1 MANLS
6 ELPQWDAGVYR
17 LETTDQAE
25 GGESGKANA
34 PLKNLANR
42 TSYLKSHVDA
52 LESASSDGSILA
64 DASTTVKG
72 KVELATNAETITGT
86 DTVRAVTPA
95 GVAAAISSAEVPS
108 ASETVQGKVEL
119 ATNAEAVT
127 GTDTSR
133 AVTPA
138 GVAAAVSAQII
149 VAYGAIGSV
158 CLARY
163 GATSEVAS
171 GATVAGSM
179 LTPSNTFGVAGGAA
193 LSGTWKLLG
202 YLPGG
207 GTIGSDTTSVWQR
220 IA

>member
-52 LESASSDGSILA
+52 LE
-64 DASTTVKG
+64 
-72 KVELATNAETITGT
+72 AETSMTAHVAASDPHPGYT
-86 DTVRAVTPA
+86 TAA
-95 GVAAAISSAEVPS
+95 ELAAAISSAEVPS

-163 GATSEVAS
+163 NSTSGVAS
-171 GATVAGSM
+171 GATVAGST